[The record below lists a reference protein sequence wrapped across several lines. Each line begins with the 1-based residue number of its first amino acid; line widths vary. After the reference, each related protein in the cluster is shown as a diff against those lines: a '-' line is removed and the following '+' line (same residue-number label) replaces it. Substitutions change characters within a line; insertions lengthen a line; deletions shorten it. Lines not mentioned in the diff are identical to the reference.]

1 MILDVLAAH
10 GIAVRNRLQLGPTN
24 IVRAAIL
31 AGQIDIYP
39 EYTGNGALFFHMEK
53 DPVWKSRAR
62 GYAEIAKLD
71 REKNH
76 LIWLAPAP
84 ADNTWVIAVR
94 QDLARRDHLATMSDF
109 ARWVNGGG
117 RIKLAASAEFVE
129 SPSALPAFE
138 ASYGF
143 RLSDRQLLTLAGGNT
158 SATLRAAAEGMSGVD
173 AAMAYGT
180 DGAIAALGLVALAD
194 DKGAQIVY
202 APAPV
207 VRAAVLRQY
216 PQIAGLLDPVF
227 AGLTLATLQ
236 RLNAA
241 IAVDGEDAGIGRR
254 CLSEIAASTA
264 VTSPADPATRRPALG
279 LPIGVRNPVLLVLVI
294 VAAAAAVAAG
304 FVALAPN
311 RLVSG
316 RPIGLLSAA
325 GAAPSIG
332 IAALGALLLAAAL
345 LPPRKPVQAAAALLA
360 ALLLLSTLAAAG
372 DAASTI
378 AAAVGPAARVSLG
391 AAFWTIAACASL
403 AIVDQLQR
411 LRAGPAL
418 RLLGRPRHRRG
429 VRGAGADRDVR
440 PAVDRPRIRDPAPPL
455 RRGAGPAYRAGRGV
469 ARDRHWRSAFRSGSP
484 RFGCRDCKARSS
496 PCSIRCRRCRR
507 SRCSG
512 C

>member
-1 MILDVLAAH
+1 MRVLLNFAVFGAVLLILAGPSAAAASPPPVVVASKIDTEGALLGNMILDVLAAH

-24 IVRAAIL
+24 IVRAATL

-39 EYTGNGALFFHMEK
+39 EYTGNGGLFFHMEK

-94 QDLARRDHLATMSDF
+94 RDVARRDRLATMTDF

-117 RIKLAASAEFVE
+117 RVMLAASAEFVE

-138 ASYGF
+138 AAYGF

-180 DGAIAALGLVALAD
+180 DGAIAALGLVALND

-207 VRAAVLRQY
+207 VRQAVLQQY
-216 PQIAGLLDPVF
+216 PQIAGLLAPVF

-241 IAVDGEDAGIGRR
+241 IAVDGEDAG
-254 CLSEIAASTA
+254 S
-264 VTSPADPATRRPALG
+264 
-279 LPIGVRNPVLLVLVI
+279 
-294 VAAAAAVAAG
+294 VAAAY
-304 FVALAPN
+304 LKS
-311 RLVSG
+311 R
-316 RPIGLLSAA
+316 RP
-325 GAAPSIG
+325 
-332 IAALGALLLAAAL
+332 
-345 LPPRKPVQAAAALLA
+345 PP
-360 ALLLLSTLAAAG
+360 
-372 DAASTI
+372 
-378 AAAVGPAARVSLG
+378 
-391 AAFWTIAACASL
+391 
-403 AIVDQLQR
+403 
-411 LRAGPAL
+411 
-418 RLLGRPRHRRG
+418 
-429 VRGAGADRDVR
+429 
-440 PAVDRPRIRDPAPPL
+440 
-455 RRGAGPAYRAGRGV
+455 
-469 ARDRHWRSAFRSGSP
+469 
-484 RFGCRDCKARSS
+484 
-496 PCSIRCRRCRR
+496 
-507 SRCSG
+507 
-512 C
+512 

>member
-1 MILDVLAAH
+1 MRVLLTLAVFGAALRILADPSAMAAAAPPVVVASKIDTEGALLGNMILETLASH
-10 GIAVRNRLQLGPTN
+10 GIPVRNRLQLGPTD

-39 EYTGNGALFFHMEK
+39 EYTGNGGLFFHMEK

-71 REKNH
+71 REQNH

-94 QDLARRDHLATMSDF
+94 RDLARRQHLATISDF

-138 ASYGF
+138 ARYGF

-180 DGAIAALGLVALAD
+180 DGAIAALGLVALDD

-207 VRAAVLRQY
+207 IRAAVLQRY

-241 IAVDGEDAGIGRR
+241 IAVDGE
-254 CLSEIAASTA
+254 E
-264 VTSPADPATRRPALG
+264 
-279 LPIGVRNPVLLVLVI
+279 
-294 VAAAAAVAAG
+294 AAAVAA
-304 FVALAPN
+304 AYLKL
-311 RLVSG
+311 RH
-316 RPIGLLSAA
+316 
-325 GAAPSIG
+325 
-332 IAALGALLLAAAL
+332 
-345 LPPRKPVQAAAALLA
+345 
-360 ALLLLSTLAAAG
+360 
-372 DAASTI
+372 
-378 AAAVGPAARVSLG
+378 
-391 AAFWTIAACASL
+391 
-403 AIVDQLQR
+403 LQR
-411 LRAGPAL
+411 
-418 RLLGRPRHRRG
+418 
-429 VRGAGADRDVR
+429 
-440 PAVDRPRIRDPAPPL
+440 
-455 RRGAGPAYRAGRGV
+455 
-469 ARDRHWRSAFRSGSP
+469 
-484 RFGCRDCKARSS
+484 
-496 PCSIRCRRCRR
+496 
-507 SRCSG
+507 
-512 C
+512 